1 MAGMEGW
8 PDGSGENDW
17 KNREER
23 AAGEERR
30 QVRGDEVARGRGG
43 MGEEERRETVVG
55 KRRVHGM
62 DCSIV
67 KCVNA
72 PLKKRTV
79 VGLAPRSA
87 AEGEREGGG

>member
-43 MGEEERRETVVG
+43 MGGRAARNGGRKTT
-55 KRRVHGM
+55 RAR
-62 DCSIV
+62 
-67 KCVNA
+67 N
-72 PLKKRTV
+72 
-79 VGLAPRSA
+79 GL
-87 AEGEREGGG
+87 